1 MKFALKHAAKI
12 ITVSEFTKKEIREI
26 YNVSG
31 ENISVIHNGF
41 DQEKF
46 VPIKNQAEIDLTLQK
61 YGINKPFYLF
71 VGRLEEKKNIVGML
85 EALARAQ
92 AKDRK
97 LSETIF
103 VLAGRPGYGY
113 DRIQSAIKRLG
124 LENSVKQIGWIPDAD
139 RVNLLNAAKIFLF
152 ASMYEGF
159 GIPILEA
166 FGCGAIVITSNR
178 ASCQEVAGDAALLV
192 DPENTEEMASAI
204 IRLENDEKLRED
216 LRQKGFSRVKEFSLA
231 KCARETLNIL
241 TS

>member
-1 MKFALKHAAKI
+1 MSECWRHLRLPELKNAKI
-12 ITVSEFTKKEIREI
+12 K
-26 YNVSG
+26 
-31 ENISVIHNGF
+31 
-41 DQEKF
+41 
-46 VPIKNQAEIDLTLQK
+46 
-61 YGINKPFYLF
+61 
-71 VGRLEEKKNIVGML
+71 
-85 EALARAQ
+85 
-92 AKDRK
+92 
-97 LSETIF
+97 TIF

-166 FGCGAIVITSNR
+166 FGCGTIVITSNR
-178 ASCQEVAGDAALLV
+178 ASCPEVAGDAALLV

-231 KCARETLNIL
+231 KCARKR
-241 TS
+241 